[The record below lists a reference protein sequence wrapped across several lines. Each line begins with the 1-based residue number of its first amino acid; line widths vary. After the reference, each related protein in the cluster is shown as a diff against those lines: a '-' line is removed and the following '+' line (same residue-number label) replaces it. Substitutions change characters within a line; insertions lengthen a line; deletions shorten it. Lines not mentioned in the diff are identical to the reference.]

1 MTPLPRSADPIIE
14 ASEPKEMSTMRRINA
29 VIVVCAFAL
38 SACSSLENDLQKG
51 FRYGSDSQRL
61 IGKADAKRPA
71 GQMPKGVNAYLWRA
85 ALDSVGFLP
94 LDVADPDTGQIMT
107 NWYSAPAEPGTRSKM
122 LVEILDP
129 DLRRDTIRVT
139 VVRQQQDP
147 GGDWTE
153 IPAPA
158 GTAQSLED
166 SIYTKARDLSPY

>member
-1 MTPLPRSADPIIE
+1 
-14 ASEPKEMSTMRRINA
+14 MRRVTA
-29 VIVVCAFAL
+29 VVVVYALAL

-71 GQMPKGVNAYLWRA
+71 GQLPKGVNAYLWRA
-85 ALDSVGFLP
+85 AMDSVGFLP

-107 NWYSAPAEPGTRSKM
+107 NWYSAPTEPGTRSKM
-122 LVEILDP
+122 FVEILDP

-139 VVRQQQDP
+139 VVRQQQDAN
-147 GGDWTE
+147 GEWTE
-153 IPAPA
+153 TPAPA
-158 GTAQSLED
+158 GTAQSMED